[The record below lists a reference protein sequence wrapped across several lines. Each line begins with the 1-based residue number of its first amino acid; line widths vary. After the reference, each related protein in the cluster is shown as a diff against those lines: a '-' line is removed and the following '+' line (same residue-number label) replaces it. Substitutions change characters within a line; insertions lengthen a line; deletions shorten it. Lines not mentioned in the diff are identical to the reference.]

1 MSDVPDDKRYI
12 QSVDRAMGIL
22 TFVANSGSVR
32 LGDVAEHM
40 GLKTSTAFGLLQTLE
55 HSGFVSRSQGGMEYC
70 LGLSSLKLGLCFG
83 STTGLPQTI
92 HTLLT
97 EMVKATGET
106 AYFEMKIGERY
117 YYYDVVLSK
126 NPLKVVADSD
136 QFIDLPRQSAVAQ
149 VFDDPTGQIAYA
161 KDLEGVDVGLNC
173 FAAPFRTAGS
183 VVGCVALSG
192 PANRFTEEKVDRAFG
207 SFQSIMRRLS
217 LGKYI

>member
-97 EMVKATGET
+97 EMVKATQKEAERNGILGHGLHHPMESM
-106 AYFEMKIGERY
+106 FE
-117 YYYDVVLSK
+117 DVFEEM
-126 NPLKVVADSD
+126 PRHLKEQQQQMLDEWKA
-136 QFIDLPRQSAVAQ
+136 A
-149 VFDDPTGQIAYA
+149 
-161 KDLEGVDVGLNC
+161 GL
-173 FAAPFRTAGS
+173 
-183 VVGCVALSG
+183 
-192 PANRFTEEKVDRAFG
+192 
-207 SFQSIMRRLS
+207 
-217 LGKYI
+217 